1 MMKTQLAYFFKDI
14 FTKST
19 IQNTKQ
25 KYPIKL
31 NNLKYK
37 NLIGNKHNNK
47 LLYNFRF
54 LFASSL
60 LTLSLNVSSSDTQA
74 FNKDAYL
81 DLSKPYTYNWNN
93 TQSYTKKDNQANKL
107 LKQVGTTIGS
117 TVHSAIGSTNSDNAN
132 QFGNKITTGIK
143 GQLKNQAISNV
154 ESRINQKA
162 NEYANSFGKGKTEI
176 SIHKITS
183 KNPDYSL
190 RTLQPL
196 TPLNDDSTELTF
208 VQAQLNSGENF
219 GERKSTLNLGVGY
232 RQLLEQG
239 QSIAGINLFTD
250 YESKSKHKRGSVGL
264 EYQRANFN
272 LNVNKYF
279 PLSDKKMIGDD
290 TEDPLAGYD
299 VKFSG
304 QVPYLPWA
312 KVKATRYIW
321 DGVAQPNVKG

>member
-1 MMKTQLAYFFKDI
+1 MMKTQLTYFFKDI

-107 LKQVGTTIGS
+107 LKQVGTTIGG
-117 TVHSAIGSTNSDNAN
+117 TVHSAIGSTNSDNTEQLGKKVATDIK
-132 QFGNKITTGIK
+132 NK
-143 GQLKNQAISNV
+143 AINKTEGFV
-154 ESRINQKA
+154 NNKA
-162 NEYANSFGKGKTEI
+162 NTFLNAFGAGRSEV
-176 SIHKITS
+176 SIGGLSS
-183 KNPDYSL
+183 KKLNYSL
-190 RTLQPL
+190 RTIQPISEL
-196 TPLNDDSTELTF
+196 DANSKALTF
-208 VQAQLNSGENF
+208 IQASIASG
-219 GERKSTLNLGVGY
+219 KSTDSRRTTVNLGIGH
-232 RQLLEQG
+232 RLLVEDDMA
-239 QSIAGINLFTD
+239 IAGIMCLPTM
-250 YESKSKHKRGSVGL
+250 SPSPAQTPKSWFRIP
-264 EYQRANFN
+264 AC
-272 LNVNKYF
+272 
-279 PLSDKKMIGDD
+279 
-290 TEDPLAGYD
+290 
-299 VKFSG
+299 
-304 QVPYLPWA
+304 
-312 KVKATRYIW
+312 
-321 DGVAQPNVKG
+321 